1 MKLTGVIGLVV
12 FLILAACSGERGG
25 QRGSRQF
32 HGIEN
37 PQADSVIRTAWLAK
51 DYPHLLVIADSL
63 QQTGDLSPQL
73 ADILRGDVYLHLS
86 DFA

>member
-1 MKLTGVIGLVV
+1 MKKMKLTGVIGLVV
-12 FLILAACSGERGG
+12 FLILAACGGERGG

-51 DYPHLLVIADSL
+51 D
-63 QQTGDLSPQL
+63 
-73 ADILRGDVYLHLS
+73 
-86 DFA
+86 